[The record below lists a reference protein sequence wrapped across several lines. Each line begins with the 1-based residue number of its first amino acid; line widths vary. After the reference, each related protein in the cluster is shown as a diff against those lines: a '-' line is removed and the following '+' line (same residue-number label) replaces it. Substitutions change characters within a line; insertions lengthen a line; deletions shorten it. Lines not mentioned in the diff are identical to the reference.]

1 MPNLMVQ
8 ATPLPNV
15 RGRIRYAS
23 SPKKQENLLATY
35 DGAAD
40 LLEGKYWKTLAQE
53 CRTAYEQFGD
63 KSKKCCEGRE
73 LMVLLSN
80 SLLERMTPDEIVKTI
95 AEEVKEKLGLD
106 CFVALHFNKTKKSL
120 HAHIIFGER
129 ELLQEPVI
137 KTAERNLFYNAE
149 GKRCY
154 KKSEIL
160 DENKQL
166 LPGCKIIKKGEV
178 YEQRY
183 FSSVDTKYHE
193 RDWLAD
199 VKTNV
204 FLALRNGKLKG
215 DVEITEYDA
224 STGKLAQQPIGKKT
238 DPETAAAIE
247 ANNENVKRFNQFVDE
262 KVIPQD
268 AALKIQKAYKKLP
281 KKNAYLNNVVKRARE
296 YKQEL
301 YIAKTRA
308 PWYKVGE
315 IAGIDRTEIDNFFEQ
330 REKPWS
336 DKKLAW
342 SGYKEA
348 KNQFWEEYNV
358 RKAELQRELK
368 KAYKT
373 RQKVKNAY
381 WLTDERNR
389 QRSLIGTIYACIVI
403 AKNNS
408 LSQINHEIEQLKKA
422 QSELYSDMAAF
433 KENSG
438 TVREMLFNRD
448 IRLDGYIDALK
459 ALQDKADLIYEQAEH
474 EERKSGYRYVDELV
488 KRAEDNKSDYKKAN
502 REEKVIDDDGHD
514 APPH

>member
-15 RGRIRYAS
+15 RGRISYAS
-23 SPKKQENLLATY
+23 SPKKQENLLVTY

-40 LLEGKYWKTLAQE
+40 LLEGKYWKTLAKE

-73 LMVLLSN
+73 LMVMLSN
-80 SLLERMTPDEIVKTI
+80 SLLERMSPEEIVKTI

-137 KTAERNLFYNAE
+137 KIAERNLFYNAE

-224 STGKLAQQPIGKKT
+224 STGKLAQQPIGKKA

-262 KVIPQD
+262 KVVPQD
-268 AALKIQKAYKKLP
+268 AALKIQKAYKKPVSYTHLTLP
-281 KKNAYLNNVVKRARE
+281 TMAVV
-296 YKQEL
+296 
-301 YIAKTRA
+301 
-308 PWYKVGE
+308 
-315 IAGIDRTEIDNFFEQ
+315 
-330 REKPWS
+330 
-336 DKKLAW
+336 
-342 SGYKEA
+342 
-348 KNQFWEEYNV
+348 
-358 RKAELQRELK
+358 
-368 KAYKT
+368 
-373 RQKVKNAY
+373 
-381 WLTDERNR
+381 
-389 QRSLIGTIYACIVI
+389 
-403 AKNNS
+403 
-408 LSQINHEIEQLKKA
+408 
-422 QSELYSDMAAF
+422 
-433 KENSG
+433 
-438 TVREMLFNRD
+438 
-448 IRLDGYIDALK
+448 
-459 ALQDKADLIYEQAEH
+459 
-474 EERKSGYRYVDELV
+474 
-488 KRAEDNKSDYKKAN
+488 
-502 REEKVIDDDGHD
+502 
-514 APPH
+514 